1 MYCIYPNN
9 KHADDCYLLFD
20 TDNAAAGKDALLLS
34 PCYTDNMD
42 GHLGIRFAYHMYGRD
57 IGSLNVYQ
65 RPGCIGPS
73 DIEASISNRD
83 RETWNTVMSVTGNQ
97 GNSWFSADYTL
108 HTSTTFM
115 TFQVSLWI
123 TSK

>member
-1 MYCIYPNN
+1 
-9 KHADDCYLLFD
+9 
-20 TDNAAAGKDALLLS
+20 
-34 PCYTDNMD
+34 MD

-73 DIEASISNRD
+73 DIEASISNRG
-83 RETWNTVMSVTGNQ
+83 TWSTIMSVTGNQ

-108 HTSTTFM
+108 HTSTTF
-115 TFQVSLWI
+115 QVSLWI
-123 TSK
+123 TYINKS